1 MSKEKMQEMGI
12 KAKVIWTIALGL
24 VCVAII
30 VTLIWDPFSGCLVED
45 KVNFSFGENSIESTY
60 RYFDYQ
66 YALQWFALGCFIFML
81 WLWRE
86 KLGIDGLGPVHGSKD
101 PEIKTDL
108 NSTPIE
114 NGKLP
119 TSVGDEKTS
128 DLVLTKGDTKISV
141 LNKQEYGG
149 QEKETLN
156 ENSSVGSEKM
166 PASVD
171 VKASSDLVLKKGD
184 AKISVLNKQEYRGL
198 EKETLNENSSV
209 ECKKEALPVVEKT
222 SNKYRIQEAQNKRL
236 ESFYKKTAEVFNVYK
251 KISVEN
257 LAKMVGVSTYEAYR
271 MLRSKRD
278 LYRLDGE
285 GIKSVVTKY
294 NSEENI
300 VLNKLYEELTVNGS
314 VLQYREAVVDNYRV
328 DAIFRS
334 ATDIYV
340 VSLKT
345 VNVSENKNIVGKEV
359 SLLNKVSMKFSG
371 VKRHLVIVFIGF
383 IDERRKIKRMEA
395 LQKHCRSFS
404 NLEIKFMDPQSL
416 G

>member
-128 DLVLTKGDTKISV
+128 DLVLTKGDTKLSV

-171 VKASSDLVLKKGD
+171 VKTSSDLVLKKGD

-198 EKETLNENSSV
+198 EKE
-209 ECKKEALPVVEKT
+209 T

>member
-1 MSKEKMQEMGI
+1 MQEMGI

-30 VTLIWDPFSGCLVED
+30 VTLICDPFSGCLVED
-45 KVNFSFGENSIESTY
+45 KVNFSFGGDSIESTY

-66 YALQWFALGCFIFML
+66 YALQWIALGCFIFIL

-119 TSVGDEKTS
+119 ISVGDEKTS

-149 QEKETLN
+149 Q
-156 ENSSVGSEKM
+156 
-166 PASVD
+166 
-171 VKASSDLVLKKGD
+171 
-184 AKISVLNKQEYRGL
+184 

-371 VKRHLVIVFIGF
+371 VKRHLVIVFIGL

>member
-1 MSKEKMQEMGI
+1 MQEMGI

-128 DLVLTKGDTKISV
+128 DLVLTKGDTKLSV

-171 VKASSDLVLKKGD
+171 VKTSSDLVLKKGD

-198 EKETLNENSSV
+198 EKE
-209 ECKKEALPVVEKT
+209 T